1 MFAYSKNLIRQI
13 RRVPD
18 LFSQRRTPGDVC
30 TVGSGVQVI
39 LSMLFDNFFGLLDDA
54 KVSKASVEA
63 ARRLVKITVVLSSSR
78 ARGVRLICDAD
89 VFDAS
94 PI

>member
-1 MFAYSKNLIRQI
+1 
-13 RRVPD
+13 
-18 LFSQRRTPGDVC
+18 
-30 TVGSGVQVI
+30 
-39 LSMLFDNFFGLLDDA
+39 MLFDNFFGLLDDA
-54 KVSKASVEA
+54 KVSKASVQA

-78 ARGVRLICDAD
+78 ARGVRLVCDAD